1 MYDDIAILKKYTTGA
16 YDKYGN
22 PTKSVE
28 ETTVYVQ
35 PRGVYSS
42 EFYNAA
48 QLGLKPSI
56 TLYMTNRADYDG
68 QKIVEFQDVEYDVIR
83 VDWNAQRDGI
93 SLICEER
100 AGNNPPAPAPDPEE
114 S

>member
-1 MYDDIAILKKYTTGA
+1 MYDDIAILKKYTAGA

-22 PTKSVE
+22 PTKTVE

-56 TLYMTNRADYDG
+56 SLYMANRFDYDN
-68 QKIVEFQDVEYDVIR
+68 QKIVEFQGLDYDVIR

-100 AGNNPPAPAPDPEE
+100 AGNNPPAEE

>member
-1 MYDDIAILKKYTTGA
+1 MYDDIAILKKYISGA

-22 PTKSVE
+22 VTNTVE
-28 ETTVYVQ
+28 KTTVYVQ

-56 TLYMTNRADYDG
+56 TLYMANRFDYDG
-68 QKIVEFQDVEYDVIR
+68 QKIVEFHGVDYDVIR

-100 AGNNPPAPAPDPEE
+100 AGNNLPAPDPEE